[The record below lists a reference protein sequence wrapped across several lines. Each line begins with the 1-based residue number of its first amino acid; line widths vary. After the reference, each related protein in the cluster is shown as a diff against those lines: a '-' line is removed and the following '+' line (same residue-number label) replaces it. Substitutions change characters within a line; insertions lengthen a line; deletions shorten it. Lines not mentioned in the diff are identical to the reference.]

1 MFGVYGINGPVYLG
15 PLENMDHVRP
25 LAQAAAVHAVVPSLE
40 GAPIEVTHGHTN
52 NEAVRAYQNMRHHE
66 LDRGPLYIAS
76 QIMQAPV
83 ITVQAN
89 DAVAQAWRV
98 LSEHHIHQAPVLDT
112 AQNLIGIVSE
122 RDLLTAIDID
132 GEQIIETLLRQVSQ
146 VMTTPVVA
154 ATPTTD
160 IRRIAA
166 AMLNQGV
173 DGMPIVNDSA
183 QLIGF
188 ISRGDILRSVITDPP
203 LSLWR

>member
-15 PLENMDHVRP
+15 PLERMDHVRP
-25 LAQAAAVHAVVPSLE
+25 LTQAAAVHAIAPSPE
-40 GAPIEVTHGHTN
+40 EAPIDATHRRTN
-52 NEAVRAYQNMRHHE
+52 DEAIRAYHNMRQHD

-76 QIMQAPV
+76 QVMQAPV
-83 ITVQAN
+83 ITVQAEN
-89 DAVAQAWRV
+89 AVAQAWRV
-98 LSEHHIHQAPVLDT
+98 LSQNHIHQAPVLDT

-132 GEQIIETLLRQVSQ
+132 GERIIETLSRQVHQ

-154 ATPTTD
+154 ATPATD

-166 AMLNQGV
+166 AMLTQGV
-173 DGMPIVNDSA
+173 DGMPIVNDSG